1 MNNQLKLMKNTKYIL
16 IFFFL
21 TIFSSCKSKVIQN
34 QDSGVEKAEFKSESK
49 PKLVLAQWTFNKELF
64 EGKMTNADFVN
75 KASQL
80 GFEGV
85 EYVSQFFND
94 KVNDDKFLA
103 ELKLVSENAGIIN
116 TMISVD
122 LAEARLGSSDSDER
136 DIAISKH
143 KEWIIAASKL
153 NCPTIR
159 VNAHGDGTAEEM
171 MGVVFNSVKE
181 LADYGKSYNVRVAIE
196 NHGQYSSDGKWLSE
210 LVGKLVPYGVGSV
223 ADFDNWC
230 IEREGGELWGTPCL
244 REYDRYQG
252 VKELLPTARSVSV
265 KAFDFDKQGNAIKT
279 DFKRMFQLIKEAQY
293 DEYLAVEFEGH
304 DMDPIEGIRKTF
316 ELIERCW

>member
-1 MNNQLKLMKNTKYIL
+1 MKTTN
-16 IFFFL
+16 FFL
-21 TIFSSCKSKVIQN
+21 ILFALLISVSCKSKVVQS
-34 QDSGVEKAEFKSESK
+34 QDNETEESEFKSESK

-64 EGKMTNADFVN
+64 AGEMTSIDFVN
-75 KASQL
+75 KASEM

-85 EYVSQFFND
+85 EFVSQFIKD
-94 KVNDDKFLA
+94 KVNDDVYLA
-103 ELKLVSENAGIIN
+103 ELKLASETAGIKN

-122 LAEARLGSSDSDER
+122 VSEVKLGSSDPAEQDAA
-136 DIAISKH
+136 IAKH
-143 KEWIIAASKL
+143 KEWIVAASKL

-171 MGVVFNSVKE
+171 ISTIFNSVKE
-181 LADYGKSYNVRVAIE
+181 LANFGKSYNVAVTIE
-196 NHGQYSSDGKWLSE
+196 NHGQYSSDGKWLSQ

-230 IEREGGELWGTPCL
+230 IEREGGKLWGTPCIK
-244 REYDRYQG
+244 EYDRYQG
-252 VKELLPTARSVSV
+252 IKELLPTAKSISI
-265 KAFDFDKQGNAIKT
+265 KAFDFDEQGNAIKT
-279 DFKRMFQLIKEAQY
+279 DFKRMFKLIKEAQY

-304 DMDPIEGIRKTF
+304 DMDPIEGVRKTL

>member
-1 MNNQLKLMKNTKYIL
+1 MKNTKCLLTLLSLIL
-16 IFFFL
+16 FL
-21 TIFSSCKSKVIQN
+21 ACKSKVIPN
-34 QDSGVEKAEFKSESK
+34 QESGKQISEFKSESK

-64 EGKMTNADFVN
+64 AGEMTTIDFVN

-85 EYVSQFFND
+85 EYVSQFFQD
-94 KVNDDKFLA
+94 KVSDDAFLA
-103 ELKLVSENAGIIN
+103 ELKLASENASIIN
-116 TMISVD
+116 TLIAVD
-122 LAEARLGSSDSDER
+122 VSEARLGSSDPIER
-136 DIAISKH
+136 DLAISKH

-171 MGVVFNSVKE
+171 MLVIFNSVKE
-181 LADYGKSYNVRVAIE
+181 LANFGKSYDVGVAIE
-196 NHGQYSSDGKWLSE
+196 NHGQYSSDGKWLSQ

-230 IEREGGELWGTPCL
+230 IEREGGKLWGTPCIN
-244 REYDRYQG
+244 EYDRYQG
-252 VKELLPTARSVSV
+252 VKELLPTAKSVSV
-265 KAFDFDKQGNAIKT
+265 KAFDFDAQGNAIKT

-304 DMDPIEGIRKTF
+304 DMDPIEGVRKTL
-316 ELIERCW
+316 ELIERCWW